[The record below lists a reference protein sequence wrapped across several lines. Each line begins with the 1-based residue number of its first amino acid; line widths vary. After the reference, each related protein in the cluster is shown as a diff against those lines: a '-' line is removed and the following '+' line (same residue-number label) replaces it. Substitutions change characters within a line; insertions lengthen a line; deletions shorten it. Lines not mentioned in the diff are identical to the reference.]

1 MKKSTRG
8 RRPVHTFRDLETW
21 QVAMDLAVEVYKTTA
36 RLPRDERFGLV
47 SQMRRAAVSVPSNI
61 AEGFTR
67 DSLDDYRRFLA
78 MSRGSVA
85 ELDTQL
91 ELCERLEFLTAEAAA
106 PMRKT
111 ADRVSGMIYS
121 LRRSLLRSRD

>member
-1 MKKSTRG
+1 
-8 RRPVHTFRDLETW
+8 
-21 QVAMDLAVEVYKTTA
+21 MDLAVEVYKTTA